1 MNRPIA
7 RGNREWSYGLFDC
20 FSAGG
25 LCALNRSTRTSSL
38 MLTTC
43 RSFPFPPP
51 VVVPRRLLRLLV
63 PLHGLWQEQAT
74 PAPSAKPRSPASPRQ
89 RSNGQLL
96 LHLLR
101 AVDLRL
107 WLGVAGTSGMYT
119 DGIWQEFLIRIRRPR
134 FPLAKKSVSAMTF
147 AATDSPIVS
156 RLFAATAVLSRKN
169 AGKSSWRSVVSRS
182 EQGFTVLI

>member
-1 MNRPIA
+1 
-7 RGNREWSYGLFDC
+7 
-20 FSAGG
+20 
-25 LCALNRSTRTSSL
+25 
-38 MLTTC
+38 
-43 RSFPFPPP
+43 
-51 VVVPRRLLRLLV
+51 
-63 PLHGLWQEQAT
+63 
-74 PAPSAKPRSPASPRQ
+74 
-89 RSNGQLL
+89 
-96 LHLLR
+96 
-101 AVDLRL
+101 
-107 WLGVAGTSGMYT
+107 MYT